1 MKIICI
7 GRNYVEHAKELN
19 NPVPTKPMFFVK
31 PDTALLRTHMF
42 YIPPFS
48 NNIHYELELVV
59 KIKKVGKSISK
70 RFAHKYYDEI
80 SLGLDLTARDLQEEC
95 KEKGMPWEVAK
106 GFDSSAPIGK
116 WYQKKDLKSLD
127 FYLLKNGEKVQK
139 GNPSQMVFDIDRII
153 EYVSKFMTL
162 KKGDLIF
169 TGTPSGVGKMEV
181 NDVFVAYLDGKKTID
196 LRVK

>member
-31 PDTALLRTHMF
+31 PDTALLRTQMF

-95 KEKGMPWEVAK
+95 KEKGMPWEIAK

-116 WYQKKDLKSLD
+116 WYQKNDLKSLD
-127 FYLLKNGEKVQK
+127 FYLLKNGKKVQE

-169 TGTPSGVGKMEV
+169 TGTPSGVCKMEV
-181 NDVFVAYLDGKKTID
+181 NDVFEAYLDGKKTID

>member
-19 NPVPTKPMFFVK
+19 NPVPTMPMFFVK

-95 KEKGMPWEVAK
+95 KEKGMPWEIAK

-127 FYLLKNGEKVQK
+127 FYLLKNGEKVQE

-181 NDVFVAYLDGKKTID
+181 NDVFEAYLDGKKTID

>member
-31 PDTALLRTHMF
+31 PDTALLRTHIF
-42 YIPPFS
+42 YTPPFS

-80 SLGLDLTARDLQEEC
+80 SLGLDLTARDLQKEC
-95 KEKGMPWEVAK
+95 KEKGMPWEIAK

-127 FYLLKNGEKVQK
+127 FYLLKNGEKVQE

-181 NDVFVAYLDGKKTID
+181 NDVFEAYLDGKKSME

>member
-95 KEKGMPWEVAK
+95 KEKGMPWEIAK

-116 WYQKKDLKSLD
+116 WYQKKYLKSLD
-127 FYLLKNGEKVQK
+127 FYLLKNGEKVQE

-181 NDVFVAYLDGKKTID
+181 NDVFEAYLDGKKTID

>member
-70 RFAHKYYDEI
+70 RFAQNYYDEI
-80 SLGLDLTARDLQEEC
+80 SLGLDLTARDLQKEC
-95 KEKGMPWEVAK
+95 KEKRMPWEIAK

-127 FYLLKNGEKVQK
+127 FYLLKNGEKVQE

-181 NDVFVAYLDGKKTID
+181 NDVFEAYLDGKKTMD

>member
-31 PDTALLRTHMF
+31 PDTALLRTHVYYM
-42 YIPPFS
+42 PPFS
-48 NNIHYELELVV
+48 NNIHYELEMVV

-95 KEKGMPWEVAK
+95 KEKGMPWEIAK

-127 FYLLKNGEKVQK
+127 FYLLKNGEKVQE
-139 GNPSQMVFDIDRII
+139 GNPSQMVFDVDRII

-169 TGTPSGVGKMEV
+169 TGTPSGVGKMEA
-181 NDVFVAYLDGKKTID
+181 NDAFEAYLDGKKTID
-196 LRVK
+196 LKVR

>member
-7 GRNYVEHAKELN
+7 GRNYIEHAKELN

-31 PDTALLRTHMF
+31 PDTALLRTHTF
-42 YIPPFS
+42 YLPPFS

-70 RFAHKYYDEI
+70 RFAPNYYDEI

-95 KEKGMPWEVAK
+95 KEKGKPWEIAK

-116 WYQKKDLKSLD
+116 WYQKGELNSTD
-127 FYLLKNGEKVQK
+127 FYLLKNGEKVQE
-139 GNPSQMVFDIDRII
+139 GNPSQMVFDVDSII
-153 EYVSKFMTL
+153 EYVSKYMTL

-169 TGTPSGVGKMEV
+169 TGTPSGVGKMET
-181 NDVFVAYLDGKKTID
+181 NDVFEAYLDGKKTIE
-196 LRVK
+196 LKVK

>member
-31 PDTALLRTHMF
+31 PDTALLRTHTF
-42 YIPPFS
+42 YLPPFS

-70 RFAHKYYDEI
+70 RFAPNYYDEI

-95 KEKGMPWEVAK
+95 KEKGKPWEIAK
-106 GFDSSAPIGK
+106 GFDSSAPIGN
-116 WYQKKDLKSLD
+116 WYQKGELNSMD
-127 FYLLKNGEKVQK
+127 FYLLKNGEKVQE
-139 GNPSQMVFDIDRII
+139 GNPSQMVFDVDSII
-153 EYVSKFMTL
+153 EYVSKYMTL

-169 TGTPSGVGKMEV
+169 TGTPSGVGKMET
-181 NDVFVAYLDGKKTID
+181 NDVFEAYLDGKKTIE
-196 LRVK
+196 LKVK

>member
-7 GRNYVEHAKELN
+7 GRNYVVHAKELK

-31 PDTALLRTHMF
+31 PDTALLRTNMF

-95 KEKGMPWEVAK
+95 KEKRMPWEIAK

-127 FYLLKNGEKVQK
+127 FYLLKNGEKVQE
-139 GNPSQMVFDIDRII
+139 GNPSQMVFDVDSII

-169 TGTPSGVGKMEV
+169 TGTPSGVGKIEV
-181 NDVFVAYLDGKKTID
+181 NDVFEAYLDGKKTID

>member
-31 PDTALLRTHMF
+31 PDTALLRTRMF

-80 SLGLDLTARDLQEEC
+80 SLGLDLTARDLQKEC
-95 KEKGMPWEVAK
+95 KEKGMPWEIAK

-127 FYLLKNGEKVQK
+127 FYLLKNGEKVQE
-139 GNPSQMVFDIDRII
+139 GNPSQMVFDVDSII

-181 NDVFVAYLDGKKTID
+181 NDVFEAYLDGRKTID

>member
-1 MKIICI
+1 MKIVCI
-7 GRNYVEHAKELN
+7 GRNYLEHAKELN

-31 PDTALLRTHMF
+31 PDTALLRTHIF

-95 KEKGMPWEVAK
+95 KEKGMPWEIAK

-127 FYLLKNGEKVQK
+127 FYLLKNGEKVQE
-139 GNPSQMVFDIDRII
+139 GDPSQMVFDIDRII

-181 NDVFVAYLDGKKTID
+181 NDVFEAYLDGKKTID

>member
-7 GRNYVEHAKELN
+7 GRNYLEHAKELN
-19 NPVPTKPMFFVK
+19 NPVPKKPMFFVK
-31 PDTALLRTHMF
+31 PDTSLLRTHMF

-48 NNIHYELELVV
+48 KNIHYELELVV

-80 SLGLDLTARDLQEEC
+80 SLGLDLTARDLQKEC
-95 KEKGMPWEVAK
+95 KEKGMPWEIAK

-127 FYLLKNGEKVQK
+127 FYLLKNGEKVQE
-139 GNPSQMVFDIDRII
+139 GNPSQMVFDIDSII

-181 NDVFVAYLDGKKTID
+181 NDVFEAYLDGKKTID

>member
-31 PDTALLRTHMF
+31 PDTALLRTHIF

-95 KEKGMPWEVAK
+95 KEKGMPWEIAK

-127 FYLLKNGEKVQK
+127 FYLLKNGEKVQE

-181 NDVFVAYLDGKKTID
+181 NDVFEAYLDGKKTID

>member
-95 KEKGMPWEVAK
+95 KEKGMPWEIAK

-127 FYLLKNGEKVQK
+127 FYLLKNGEKVQE

-181 NDVFVAYLDGKKTID
+181 NDVFEAYLDGKKTID

>member
-42 YIPPFS
+42 YMPPFS

-95 KEKGMPWEVAK
+95 KEKGMPWEIAK

-127 FYLLKNGEKVQK
+127 FYLLKNGEKVQE

-181 NDVFVAYLDGKKTID
+181 NDVFEAYLDGKKTID

>member
-31 PDTALLRTHMF
+31 PDTALLRTRMF

-70 RFAHKYYDEI
+70 RFAYKYYDEI
-80 SLGLDLTARDLQEEC
+80 SLGLDLTARDLQKEC
-95 KEKGMPWEVAK
+95 KEKGMPWEIAK

-116 WYQKKDLKSLD
+116 WYQMKDLKSLD
-127 FYLLKNGEKVQK
+127 FYLLKNGKKVQE
-139 GNPSQMVFDIDRII
+139 GNPSQMVFDVDSII

-169 TGTPSGVGKMEV
+169 TGTPSGVGKMDV
-181 NDVFVAYLDGKKTID
+181 NDVFEAYLDGRKTFD

>member
-31 PDTALLRTHMF
+31 PDTALLKTHMF

-95 KEKGMPWEVAK
+95 KEKGMPWEIAK

-116 WYQKKDLKSLD
+116 WYQKKELKSLD
-127 FYLLKNGEKVQK
+127 FYLLKNGEKVQQ
-139 GNPSQMVFDIDRII
+139 GNPSQMIFDIDRII

-169 TGTPSGVGKMEV
+169 TGTPSGVGKIEV
-181 NDVFVAYLDGKKTID
+181 NDVFEAYLDGKKTID

>member
-7 GRNYVEHAKELN
+7 GRNYLEHAKELN

-31 PDTALLRTHMF
+31 PDTALLKTHMF

-95 KEKGMPWEVAK
+95 KEKGMPWEIAK

-116 WYQKKDLKSLD
+116 WYQKKELKSLD
-127 FYLLKNGEKVQK
+127 FYLLKNGEKVQQ
-139 GNPSQMVFDIDRII
+139 GNPSQMIFDIDRII

-169 TGTPSGVGKMEV
+169 TGTPSGVGKIEV
-181 NDVFVAYLDGKKTID
+181 NDVFEAYLDGKKTID

>member
-70 RFAHKYYDEI
+70 RFAHKYYD
-80 SLGLDLTARDLQEEC
+80 
-95 KEKGMPWEVAK
+95 
-106 GFDSSAPIGK
+106 DSSAPIGK

-127 FYLLKNGEKVQK
+127 FYLLKNGEKVQE
-139 GNPSQMVFDIDRII
+139 GNPSQMVFDVDSII

-181 NDVFVAYLDGKKTID
+181 NDVFEAYLDGRKTID

>member
-1 MKIICI
+1 MKIVCI
-7 GRNYVEHAKELN
+7 GRNYLEHAKELN

-31 PDTALLRTHMF
+31 PDTALLRTHIF

-95 KEKGMPWEVAK
+95 KEKGMPWEIAK

-116 WYQKKDLKSLD
+116 WYLKKDLKSLD
-127 FYLLKNGEKVQK
+127 FYLLKNGEKVQE
-139 GNPSQMVFDIDRII
+139 GDPSQMVFDIDRII

-181 NDVFVAYLDGKKTID
+181 NDVFEAYLDGKKTID

>member
-95 KEKGMPWEVAK
+95 KEKGLPWEIAK

-127 FYLLKNGEKVQK
+127 FYLLKNGEKVQE

-181 NDVFVAYLDGKKTID
+181 NDVFEAYLDGKKTID

>member
-31 PDTALLRTHMF
+31 PDTALLRTDIF

-48 NNIHYELELVV
+48 NNIHYELELIV

-80 SLGLDLTARDLQEEC
+80 SLGLDLTARDLQKEC
-95 KEKGMPWEVAK
+95 KEKGMPWEIAK

-116 WYQKKDLKSLD
+116 WYQKKELKSLD
-127 FYLLKNGEKVQK
+127 FYLLKNGEKVQE
-139 GNPSQMVFDIDRII
+139 GNPSQMVFDVDSII

-181 NDVFVAYLDGKKTID
+181 NDVFEAYLDGKKTID

>member
-31 PDTALLRTHMF
+31 PDTSLLRTHMF
-42 YIPPFS
+42 YMPPFS

-80 SLGLDLTARDLQEEC
+80 SLGLDLTARDLQKKCE
-95 KEKGMPWEVAK
+95 EKGMPWEIPK

-116 WYQKKDLKSLD
+116 WYQKQDLKSLD
-127 FYLLKNGEKVQK
+127 FYLLKNGEKVQE
-139 GNPSQMVFDIDRII
+139 GDPSQMVFDIDRII

-181 NDVFVAYLDGKKTID
+181 NDVFEAYLDGKKTID
-196 LRVK
+196 LRVR

>member
-31 PDTALLRTHMF
+31 PDTALLRTRIF

-95 KEKGMPWEVAK
+95 KEKGMPWEIAK

-127 FYLLKNGEKVQK
+127 FYLLKNGEKVQE

-169 TGTPSGVGKMEV
+169 TGTPSGVGKMET
-181 NDVFVAYLDGKKTID
+181 NDVFEAYLDGKKTID

>member
-1 MKIICI
+1 MKIVCI
-7 GRNYVEHAKELN
+7 GRNYLEHAKELN

-31 PDTALLRTHMF
+31 PDTALLRTHIF

-95 KEKGMPWEVAK
+95 KEKGMPWEIAK

-127 FYLLKNGEKVQK
+127 FYLLKNGEKVQE

-169 TGTPSGVGKMEV
+169 TGTPSGVGKMQV
-181 NDVFVAYLDGKKTID
+181 NDVFEAYLDGRKTID

>member
-31 PDTALLRTHMF
+31 PDTALLRTQMF

-95 KEKGMPWEVAK
+95 KEKGMPWEIAK

-127 FYLLKNGEKVQK
+127 FYLLKNGEKVQE

-181 NDVFVAYLDGKKTID
+181 NDVFEAYLDGKKTID